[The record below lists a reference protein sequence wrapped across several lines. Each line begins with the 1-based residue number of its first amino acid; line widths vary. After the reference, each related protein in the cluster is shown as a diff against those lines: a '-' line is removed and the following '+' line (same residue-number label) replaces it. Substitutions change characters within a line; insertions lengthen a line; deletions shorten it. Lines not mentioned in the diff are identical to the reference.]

1 MFDQRV
7 SAAESIMRA
16 LFLLCVAFFGTGS
29 LGYAQDQPGTLRGVF
44 APPGLT
50 PSVGSRNSTP
60 SAPGSGAVGVGPRVT
75 VYGEP
80 TRGQTLPNDV
90 NPAPIS
96 DRPGYGTAIVN
107 GRRTIIDMSN
117 NRIVQVLD

>member
-1 MFDQRV
+1 
-7 SAAESIMRA
+7 MRKLVLSLIA
-16 LFLLCVAFFGTGS
+16 LFGAGSFGF
-29 LGYAQDQPGTLRGVF
+29 AQDQPGALRGVY

-50 PSVGSRNSTP
+50 PSVGSRKPTL
-60 SAPGSGAVGVGPRVT
+60 SAPGNGAVGNGPRVT
-75 VYGEP
+75 IYGEP
-80 TRGQTLPNDV
+80 ARGTTLPNDV

-96 DRPGYGTAIVN
+96 DRPGYGTATVN

>member
-1 MFDQRV
+1 
-7 SAAESIMRA
+7 MRA
-16 LFLLCVAFFGTGS
+16 PFFLCIALFGSGS
-29 LGYAQDQPGTLRGVF
+29 LGYAQDQPGALRGVY

-50 PSVGSRNSTP
+50 PSVGSRKPTL
-60 SAPGSGAVGVGPRVT
+60 SAPDNGAVGNGPRVT

-90 NPAPIS
+90 NPAPIP

-117 NRIVQVLD
+117 NRIVQFLD

>member
-1 MFDQRV
+1 
-7 SAAESIMRA
+7 MRA
-16 LFLLCVAFFGTGS
+16 LVLLCVALFGSGS
-29 LGYAQDQPGTLRGVF
+29 LGYAQDQPGALRGVY

-50 PSVGSRNSTP
+50 PSVGSRKSTL
-60 SAPGSGAVGVGPRVT
+60 SAPDNGAIGNGPRVT
-75 VYGEP
+75 VYGGEP